1 MYQRKL
7 VFLAA
12 IILIIVAMLAS
23 LFLFKDSEKDTLYQV
38 SAFNVFASGN
48 YNGNTTFA
56 ELAKHGDFGIG
67 TLNGLNGEMI
77 ALDGKFYQIPVT
89 GVPREIGL
97 SEKTPYATVNSFE
110 NDFAIQVENVSS

>member
-38 SAFNVFASGN
+38 SAFNVFAVEII
-48 YNGNTTFA
+48 T
-56 ELAKHGDFGIG
+56 E
-67 TLNGLNGEMI
+67 TL
-77 ALDGKFYQIPVT
+77 
-89 GVPREIGL
+89 PR
-97 SEKTPYATVNSFE
+97 
-110 NDFAIQVENVSS
+110 